1 MCDDCGADDTTRCD
15 DGGAD
20 DLLRRMT
27 QHSWDDNFVDDDF
40 QSMTLREAVIAKRHP
55 QRSSRGVIKKT
66 RFFVDLAYICPQF
79 KRKIQKTMNITQ
91 IQDLIKFVAKS
102 GVSEVEIE
110 QKDFKITIKTPGKGK
125 QEFIQVASAPMMT
138 APAQMAMPAA
148 APAPA
153 ASAPAPVASNL
164 IEIKS
169 PMIGTFYRSASP
181 DKPAFVE
188 VGSEIHVGDKVCIVE
203 AMKLF
208 NEIES
213 EVSGRIV
220 KILVNDMSPIEFD
233 QPLFLVEP
241 A

>member
-1 MCDDCGADDTTRCD
+1 
-15 DGGAD
+15 
-20 DLLRRMT
+20 
-27 QHSWDDNFVDDDF
+27 
-40 QSMTLREAVIAKRHP
+40 
-55 QRSSRGVIKKT
+55 
-66 RFFVDLAYICPQF
+66 
-79 KRKIQKTMNITQ
+79 MNINQ

-110 QKDFKITIKTPGKGK
+110 QKDFKITIKTHEPERKGKGG
-125 QEFIQVASAPMMT
+125 EMMV
-138 APAQMAMPAA
+138 PAQMVMAPQVAA

-153 ASAPAPVASNL
+153 PAPAPAAVPAPAAPRPEAAESKGNL

-169 PMIGTFYRSASP
+169 PMIGTFYRSSAP
-181 DKPAFVE
+181 DKPPFVE
-188 VGSEIHVGDKVCIVE
+188 VGKDIRAGEVVCVIE

-213 EVSGRIV
+213 EITGKIV
-220 KILVNDMSPIEFD
+220 KVLVRDSTPVEYD